1 MAESQLRVNVLC
13 QSAAKDYEQ
22 ELRWQLRIQAPYITE
37 YQLHAWWLACNRL
50 EEMKNLLDPE
60 NQTA

>member
-22 ELRWQLRIQAPYITE
+22 ELLRIQAPYKTE
-37 YQLHAWWLACNRL
+37 YQLHG
-50 EEMKNLLDPE
+50 
-60 NQTA
+60 